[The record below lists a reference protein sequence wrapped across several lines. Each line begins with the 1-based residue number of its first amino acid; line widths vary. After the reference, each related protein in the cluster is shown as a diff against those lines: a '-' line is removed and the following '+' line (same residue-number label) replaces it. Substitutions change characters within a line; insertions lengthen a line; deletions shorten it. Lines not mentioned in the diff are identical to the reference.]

1 MKDLIYKNNKH
12 EEFYFLN
19 KTENDVYRNA
29 LIYLVGLT
37 EDTRNHFSEILT
49 NEGINLNVLHSGWI
63 TGETRRLLIL
73 GFNLYNEY
81 IYVSEGKKGNFEMN
95 TVSEIF
101 CGELAYYYMQAID
114 IRFEVY
120 KKERKNREFIEKI
133 EFED

>member
-73 GFNLYNEY
+73 GFNLYNGYMYE
-81 IYVSEGKKGNFEMN
+81 SEGSKNDIDLN

-101 CGELAYYYMQAID
+101 SGELAYYYLQAID
-114 IRFEVY
+114 IRFDVY
-120 KKERKNREFIEKI
+120 KNERKRIELYKN
-133 EFED
+133 FGLED